1 MYSPFLELYNYL
13 FKSLLVFIGL
23 AIVTYAGLWLVDYFG
38 AENCKTRELKKKL
51 WRNFRFTYYEIF
63 NQLSTRELK
72 EMAQVCNN
80 TYKNSLPI
88 RVKCTDDFVID
99 FSAKPIE
106 KAKRRVQFDL
116 P

>member
-1 MYSPFLELYNYL
+1 MFSPFLELYNYL
-13 FKSLLVFIGL
+13 FKSLLLFVGL
-23 AIVTYAGLWLVDYFG
+23 AILTYGGLWLVDYFG
-38 AENCKTRELKKKL
+38 AENIKTREIKKKL
-51 WRNFRFTYYEIF
+51 WRDLRFTYWEIF
-63 NQLSTRELK
+63 NQLNTRELK

-88 RVKCTDDFVID
+88 RVKCADDFVID
-99 FSAKPIE
+99 FSVKTAE